1 MEKNKYTPCGGCG
14 AESPLERCIGCF
26 HPFEPIATKLSIEWI
41 NLADNYTE
49 DWQIMHCR
57 YASDGRKLDT
67 ELFEEKNGGLVK
79 VGGTGR
85 LELNEVEY
93 LIESGSNEL
102 VQENERLKAKL
113 STYHG
118 IKERCDK
125 MEAALKQFISYHETG
140 LLPDIFT
147 YKKAVETLKQGGSN
161 TPASV
166 QGEKEVDNEQ

>member
-1 MEKNKYTPCGGCG
+1 MSNKTQLSEEVIQSIEEAANDYVEETRGRQGRVETYIAG
-14 AESPLERCIGCF
+14 ATEY
-26 HPFEPIATKLSIEWI
+26 ATKFHE
-41 NLADNYTE
+41 A
-49 DWQIMHCR
+49 Q
-57 YASDGRKLDT
+57 
-67 ELFEEKNGGLVK
+67 
-79 VGGTGR
+79 
-85 LELNEVEY
+85 
-93 LIESGSNEL
+93 
-102 VQENERLKAKL
+102 QENERLKAKL